1 MLHSPVTFSK
11 KVSWPLPLILVS
23 HLRLDCRSVV
33 LFCQGI
39 LPCQGIIHRN
49 IQSAKEVSINNNI
62 QTVIFTNNT

>member
-33 LFCQGI
+33 VF
-39 LPCQGIIHRN
+39 QGIIHRN